1 MKVIET
7 ISNFCATIQ
16 PVFVLILLYYLIGLV
31 KGGRDFLI
39 KFNQSVDEERRKLE
53 EQEAANKKREADII
67 KFNQDMLKRS
77 DYPNNDGNNT

>member
-16 PVFVLILLYYLIGLV
+16 PVFVLILLY
-31 KGGRDFLI
+31 
-39 KFNQSVDEERRKLE
+39 
-53 EQEAANKKREADII
+53 DII